1 MKQLTPLTL
10 KAFLLKNPQV
20 TVRQIQMY
28 FQADQTML
36 SYLLSFWKVAGQ
48 LAIYNQCGG
57 CQGCLK
63 PESLVESFFDE

>member
-48 LAIYNQCGG
+48 LAIYNQCGD
-57 CQGCLK
+57 
-63 PESLVESFFDE
+63 VRAA

>member
-1 MKQLTPLTL
+1 
-10 KAFLLKNPQV
+10 
-20 TVRQIQMY
+20 MY